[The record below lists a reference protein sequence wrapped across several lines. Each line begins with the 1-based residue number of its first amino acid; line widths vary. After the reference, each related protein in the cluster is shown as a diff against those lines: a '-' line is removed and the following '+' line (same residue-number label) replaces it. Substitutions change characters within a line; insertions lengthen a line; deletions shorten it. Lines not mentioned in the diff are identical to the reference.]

1 MSKPATG
8 KLTEARCRAARVPPG
23 KPQIV
28 LWDSLVTGLGL
39 RCLPSGAKTWIFA
52 YRAAGGGRRANSQ
65 RLRVGS
71 WPEVS
76 LEIARRSARGHAGAV
91 AHGRDPATDRREE
104 RRRDKATLRL
114 VLGAYE
120 HSLKQRRLVNVKTT
134 MSSLRRGLSGLL
146 ARDVKTLTR
155 SDYIDAISDI
165 EDGGRLGAAQDLRKH
180 CRTFAEWCVGKG
192 LADHNVLAGLR
203 RPRQT
208 RAERLEAEEK
218 GRALSDAEISQIW
231 RAAENMGSFGRLTQ
245 LALLTGMR
253 RSELSGLRWS
263 DIRDRIALEARHTKG
278 GAAHEIPLTGLMRAT
293 LAKQPHTSSALV
305 FPSSRANGRIS
316 GWTKLVK
323 RLVKESGVEL
333 TMHDTR
339 RTCRTLMSRL
349 GVNEDIAELAI
360 GHQRADLIARY
371 NKDSAWEKRVEAF
384 EQVST
389 HLTQLLGEPSVNV
402 TYLQLSR

>member
-1 MSKPATG
+1 M
-8 KLTEARCRAARVPPG
+8 
-23 KPQIV
+23 
-28 LWDSLVTGLGL
+28 TGLGL

-52 YRAAGGGRRANSQ
+52 YRSADGGRRANSQ
-65 RLRVGS
+65 RLRLGS

-76 LEIARRSARGHAGAV
+76 VDIARKSARGHAGAV
-91 AHGRDPATDRREE
+91 AHGRDPAADRREE

-114 VLGAYE
+114 ALSTYE

-146 ARDVKTLTR
+146 GRDVKTLTR
-155 SDYIDAISDI
+155 SDYVDAISDI

-180 CRTFAEWCVGKG
+180 CRTFAEWCVGRG

-208 RAERLEAEEK
+208 RAERLEAEER
-218 GRALSDAEISQIW
+218 GRALSDAEIGQIW
-231 RAAENMGSFGRLTQ
+231 RAAENMGAFGRLTQ

-253 RSELSGLRWS
+253 RGELAGLRWS
-263 DIRDRIALEARHTKG
+263 DIRSDRIALEARHTKG
-278 GAAHEIPLTGLMRAT
+278 GAAHEIPLTGLMSAT
-293 LAKQPHTSSALV
+293 LAKQPRTSSSLV

-360 GHQRADLIARY
+360 GHRRADLVARY
-371 NKDSAWEKRVEAF
+371 NKDVC
-384 EQVST
+384 
-389 HLTQLLGEPSVNV
+389 LGETGRGVRAGIHTSDAALGRAERQRHIPSGVA
-402 TYLQLSR
+402 LMP